1 LITIATDDLLG
12 ASFLCKRRAC
22 LGYVSHLTTNNIID
36 PSGMLVDPMIALHGA
51 VGCAAADVEVK
62 AWFPDSPSLE
72 FVVGQ
77 PITAIIGVRN
87 NGPEGFNVTAVQ
99 GNLALVT
106 DPSGNVFNFTGAVR
120 AIF

>member
-1 LITIATDDLLG
+1 MTIDNITG
-12 ASFLCKRRAC
+12 
-22 LGYVSHLTTNNIID
+22 
-36 PSGMLVDPMIALHGA
+36 PSGLRVDPMIALHGA

-77 PITAIIGVRN
+77 PMTAILGVRN
-87 NGPEGFNVTAVQ
+87 NGPEGFNLTAVQ

-106 DPSGNVFNFTGAVR
+106 DPSGNVFNFTGTVS
-120 AIF
+120 AIFCLRSLYVWLAFTFLMDAGLSVSRDGS